1 MQAPSLQ
8 ALHLQTLARRCKSM
22 LVWPVKLAARMLLKL
37 SCTQYAKSW
46 HLNAGLP
53 SSTHCHQMIFVLREG
68 DKTSC
73 NMHACS
79 QPIGSATDFA
89 ILLKT
94 KGPPHIAAVR
104 HRLSGPYG

>member
-1 MQAPSLQ
+1 
-8 ALHLQTLARRCKSM
+8 M
-22 LVWPVKLAARMLLKL
+22 LVWTVELAARMFFEFSGAK
-37 SCTQYAKSW
+37 YAKSW
-46 HLNAGLP
+46 YLNAGLP

-73 NMHACS
+73 NMHACP

-104 HRLSGPYG
+104 HRLSGPYE